1 MANAT
6 VNLSLAKSGYVKQ
19 SNPYTVYTTNTGTE
33 YLISEDNGGNDNIL
47 YLGFGAIP
55 SNLRHNVLV
64 KMGITFAARCGS
76 ASVPWI
82 YVDSCGDFD
91 PASLNF
97 NNKPGENFYGFE
109 VNITGTADNTLRNI
123 TQEDTSSSLA
133 SHAYYF
139 FQSKRCVSIK
149 AYDKDSSIST
159 DEIRAKTVLANG
171 STRPYVTITYD
182 NATKIKSKISIT
194 GNTAPKNNTDPT
206 VAHTV
211 TWDLV
216 KDTSAVSGYCADETW
231 AQRSGAFYY
240 RIQGQSTWKSISV
253 GSTKSIT
260 IPANTFTAGVTY
272 EYYIQVTD
280 EDGTISTYGTYTF
293 TTTSPTMTAYNL
305 PSGDSYDTRPA
316 RTISW
321 TLKVNNT
328 EYQQASTT
336 FYWRKSGESTWHSI
350 TASGNAKSL
359 TIPANTFPTGATIE
373 RYLVST
379 DVNGNTY
386 RFNTETF
393 TTLSSAIAATVFPSG
408 NNVESGTALNFE
420 WEFKNSLGTYGQRSA
435 TLYWRSST
443 SESWKPIQASGT
455 TQRISV
461 PKNTFPGNGATVYW
475 YLEGTDIGGTTTT
488 TAEKNFKTVTSQIT
502 PQNSPTSGY
511 ADPRNAITFSW
522 YFATKAASYD
532 QASAVFH
539 WRIKGASTWTDV
551 AASGSTT
558 SVTIPANTFPVANEI
573 EWYVSGTDAGGC
585 SSQSA
590 VYTFSTTASTAYA
603 VCQSPV
609 GRVEDG
615 TKAITFRWAV
625 QNTDGSEPARMR
637 LWWKLPTEAQSAWHL
652 LLDTTNQIF
661 EYTVPGGTF
670 DAGPVEWRVQATN
683 RDNIDGPA
691 NDASFVVL
699 KAPEPPS
706 GLSAT
711 DAPVTTISWQS
722 AGQEAFEITIDGEVV
737 ASEWGPATYS
747 WTVPEPLA
755 DGVHHIKVRIQGTY
769 GLWSNY
775 AETSIAVENSDS
787 RTVPL
792 SGTFG
797 VDAELALNYRTA
809 EPIQWYRDGKLIAVV
824 KAKDETGATLTD
836 YTDRLAIGEHSYFVR
851 LLNGNGTYA
860 QSNTVTGVMSTDET
874 VIAPLSGGAW
884 MKLNLSESS
893 DDSQNFS
900 WSRTAALQH
909 ITGAVY
915 PILELSPYEDMSGS
929 YNCAFFDDE
938 SAKAFDALRGK
949 EVILKSRRGNLI
961 IGGLIATDKQVRT
974 FYSTYTFSIS
984 RTHVEDYFE
993 L

>member
-33 YLISEDNGGNDNIL
+33 YLISEDNGGNDNYIFF
-47 YLGFGAIP
+47 GFADIP
-55 SNLRHNVLV
+55 SNLRHNVLI
-64 KMGITFAARCGS
+64 KMGITFAARCGTQS
-76 ASVPWI
+76 NAPWI
-82 YVDSCGDFD
+82 YVDSVRDFD
-91 PASLNF
+91 PSTLNY
-97 NNKPGENFYGFE
+97 NNKPGTNVYGFE
-109 VNITGTADNTLRNI
+109 VNITGTSDNTLRNVS
-123 TQEDTSSSLA
+123 QENSSA
-133 SHAYYF
+133 SETGQF
-139 FQSKRCVSIK
+139 FKSARCVSIR
-149 AYDKDSSIST
+149 AYDHDASIST

-182 NATKIKSKISIT
+182 NSTKIKSKISIT

-253 GSTKSIT
+253 GSTKSVT
-260 IPANTFTAGVTY
+260 IQANTLTAGVTY

-280 EDGTISTYGTYTF
+280 EDGTTSTYGTYTF
-293 TTTSPTMTAYNL
+293 TTTSPTLTVYNL

-316 RTISW
+316 RTINW

-336 FYWRKSGESTWHSI
+336 FYWRKSGESTWHTI
-350 TASGNAKSL
+350 TASGNAKNL

-373 RYLVST
+373 RYVVST

-386 RFNTETF
+386 TLSTTTF

-420 WEFKNSLGTYGQRSA
+420 WEFSNSLGNYDQRSA

-443 SESWKPIQASGT
+443 SESWKAIQASGST
-455 TQRISV
+455 KKITV

-488 TAEKNFKTVTSQIT
+488 AAEKNFKTVTSQIT

-522 YFATKAASYD
+522 YFATRTASYD

-539 WRIKGASTWTDV
+539 WRITGTSTWTDV

-558 SVTIPANTFPVANEI
+558 SVTIQANTFPVAGSVD
-573 EWYVSGTDAGGC
+573 WYVSGTDAGGC

-590 VYTFSTTASTAYA
+590 VYTISTTASTAYA

-615 TKAITFRWAV
+615 TKEITFRWTV
-625 QNTDGSEPARMR
+625 QNSDGSEPARMR

-683 RDNIDGPA
+683 RDNIDGPV

-699 KAPEPPS
+699 KAPDPPS

-711 DAPVTTISWQS
+711 NVPRTTISWQS
-722 AGQEAFEITIDGEVV
+722 AGQEAFEITIDGEIV
-737 ASEWGPATYS
+737 AAEYGPSVYS
-747 WTVPEPLA
+747 WTVPGPLE
-755 DGVHHIKVRIQGTY
+755 DGVHHIKARIQGSY
-769 GLWSNY
+769 GLWSSY

-787 RTVPL
+787 ATLVL
-792 SGTFG
+792 SGEFG
-797 VDAELALNYRTA
+797 TDAVLSLHYRTA
-809 EPIQWYRDGKLIAVV
+809 EPIRWYRDGKLIAVV
-824 KAKDETGATLTD
+824 SAKDETSATLTD
-836 YTDRLAIGEHSYFVR
+836 YTDRLAIGKHSYFAR
-851 LLNGNGTYA
+851 IFRSNGNYA
-860 QSNTVTGVMSTDET
+860 QSNTVTGIMNVDET
-874 VIAPLSGGAW
+874 MIAPLSGGAW
-884 MKLNLSESS
+884 LKLNLSENS
-893 DDSQNFS
+893 DDAQAFS
-900 WSRTAALQH
+900 WSRTSTLQH

-915 PILELSPYEDMSGS
+915 PILELSPYEDRSGTF
-929 YNCAFFDDE
+929 NCAFDDDE
-938 SAKAFDALRGK
+938 SARSFEALRGQN
-949 EVILKSRRGNLI
+949 VILKSRRGNMI
-961 IGGLIATDKQVRT
+961 VGGLTTLDKQVRKFFT
-974 FYSTYTFSIS
+974 TYTFSINQ
-984 RTHVEDYFE
+984 THVEDYYE
-993 L
+993 I